1 MARGYQTEKIKE
13 KLIDVL
19 LDSKTGLSGIE
30 LAEKLRINRITMT
43 KYLKVFAAEGLVKK
57 KNLGSV
63 NLWFMEEG
71 VDHLRFPADFFQVKN
86 KYLQYL
92 FSGAHRESHNIL
104 RNSLHSGADPAKIII
119 EVIIPAIE
127 AVQDSYDKGKISKS
141 EKNFLEGIISNSIQ
155 IINLTEVETDPKKN
169 VVVFS
174 TDSQGVLLAQA
185 SSAAFHVGGW
195 KVSQLG
201 DMSSAIDVM
210 LDIDLQKFL
219 NKIWNKKQGL
229 MIIVMFSKV
238 EGGLKF
244 FSEAINATK
253 TKFGKTLHLVLC
265 TNIAKKTK
273 IKADFVSEDLETVL
287 RWCQTVYESSQL

>member
-1 MARGYQTEKIKE
+1 VARGYQVEKIKE

-19 LDSKTGLSGIE
+19 QDSKTGLSGIE

-43 KYLKVFAAEGLVKK
+43 KYLKVFAAESLVRQ
-57 KNLGSV
+57 KNVGSV

-71 VDHLRFPADFFQVKN
+71 VEQLRFPADFFQVKN

-92 FSGAHRESHNIL
+92 LSGAHKETHNIL
-104 RNSLHSGADPAKIII
+104 RNSLHSGADPAKIIT
-119 EVIIPAIE
+119 EVIVPAIKV
-127 AVQDSYDKGKISKS
+127 VQDSYNKGKISKS
-141 EKNFLEGIISNSIQ
+141 EKNFLDGIISNSIQ
-155 IINLTEVETDPKKN
+155 IVNLTEVESEPKKN
-169 VVVFS
+169 AVVFS
-174 TDSQGVLLAQA
+174 TDFQRTLLAQA
-185 SSAAFHVGGW
+185 ASAAFHVGGW

-210 LDIDLQKFL
+210 FDIDLQKFL
-219 NKIWNKKQGL
+219 NKIWPKKQGL
-229 MIIVMFSKV
+229 MIIVIFSTL

-244 FSEAINATK
+244 FSEAINTTK

-273 IKADFVSEDLETVL
+273 VKADFVSEDLETVL
-287 RWCQTVYESSQL
+287 QWCQTVYESSQL

>member
-1 MARGYQTEKIKE
+1 MARGYQVEKIKE

-19 LDSKTGLSGIE
+19 RDSKTGLSGIE

-43 KYLKVFAAEGLVKK
+43 KYLKVFAAEGLVKQ
-57 KNLGSV
+57 KNVGSV

-71 VDHLRFPADFFQVKN
+71 VDQLHFPADFFQVKN

-92 FSGAHRESHNIL
+92 LSGAHKETHNIL

-119 EVIIPAIE
+119 EVIVPAIE
-127 AVQDSYDKGKISKS
+127 AVQDSYNKGKISKS
-141 EKNFLEGIISNSIQ
+141 EKNFLDGIISNSIQ
-155 IINLTEVETDPKKN
+155 IVNLIEVESDPKKN
-169 VVVFS
+169 VVAFS
-174 TDSQGVLLAQA
+174 TDFQGTLLAQA
-185 SSAAFHVGGW
+185 ASAAFHVGGW
-195 KVSQLG
+195 KASQLG

-210 LDIDLQKFL
+210 FDIDLQKFL
-219 NKIWNKKQGL
+219 NKIWSKKQGL
-229 MIIVMFSKV
+229 MIIVIFSTV

-244 FSEAINATK
+244 FSEAINTTK
-253 TKFGKTLHLVLC
+253 TKFSRTLHLVLC

-287 RWCQTVYESSQL
+287 QWCQTVYESSQL

>member
-1 MARGYQTEKIKE
+1 VARGYQPEKIKE

-19 LDSKTGLSGIE
+19 LDSKTGLSGSE

-43 KYLKVFAAEGLVKK
+43 KYLKVFAAEGLVKQ
-57 KNLGSV
+57 KNIGSV

-71 VDHLRFPADFFQVKN
+71 VDQLRFPADFFQVKN

-155 IINLTEVETDPKKN
+155 IVNLTEVETDPKKN

-174 TDSQGVLLAQA
+174 TDFQGVLLAQA

-244 FSEAINATK
+244 FSEAINSTK

>member
-1 MARGYQTEKIKE
+1 MARGYQTEKIKG

-19 LDSKTGLSGIE
+19 RDSKTGLSGIE

-43 KYLKVFAAEGLVKK
+43 KFLKVFAAEGLVKQ
-57 KNLGSV
+57 KNIGSV

-71 VDHLRFPADFFQVKN
+71 VDQLRFPADFFQVKN

-104 RNSLHSGADPAKIII
+104 RNSLHSGADPAKIIT
-119 EVIIPAIE
+119 EVIIPAID

-155 IINLTEVETDPKKN
+155 IVNLTEVETDPKKN

-174 TDSQGVLLAQA
+174 TDFQGVLLAQA

-210 LDIDLQKFL
+210 FDIDLQKFL

-265 TNIAKKTK
+265 TNVAKKTK
-273 IKADFVSEDLETVL
+273 IKADFVSEDLGTVL
-287 RWCQTVYESSQL
+287 QWCQTVYESSQL

>member
-1 MARGYQTEKIKE
+1 VARGYQTEKIKE

-43 KYLKVFAAEGLVKK
+43 KYLKVFAAEGLVKQ
-57 KNLGSV
+57 KNIGSV

-71 VDHLRFPADFFQVKN
+71 VDQLRFPADFFQVKN

-174 TDSQGVLLAQA
+174 TDFQGVLLAQA

>member
-19 LDSKTGLSGIE
+19 RDSKTGLSGIE

-43 KYLKVFAAEGLVKK
+43 KFLKVFAAEGLVKQ
-57 KNLGSV
+57 KNIGSV

-71 VDHLRFPADFFQVKN
+71 VDQLRFPADFFQVKN

-104 RNSLHSGADPAKIII
+104 RNSLHSGADPAKIIT
-119 EVIIPAIE
+119 EVIIPAID

-155 IINLTEVETDPKKN
+155 IVNLTEVETDPKKN

-174 TDSQGVLLAQA
+174 TDFQGVLLAQA

-210 LDIDLQKFL
+210 FDIDLQKFL

-265 TNIAKKTK
+265 TNVAKKTK
-273 IKADFVSEDLETVL
+273 IKADFVSEDLGTVL
-287 RWCQTVYESSQL
+287 QWCQTVYESSQL

>member
-19 LDSKTGLSGIE
+19 GDSKTGLSGIE

-155 IINLTEVETDPKKN
+155 IVNLTEVETDPKKN

-174 TDSQGVLLAQA
+174 TDFQGVLLAQA

-287 RWCQTVYESSQL
+287 QWCQTVYESSQL

>member
-1 MARGYQTEKIKE
+1 VARGYQTEKIKE

>member
-1 MARGYQTEKIKE
+1 MARGYQVERIKE

-19 LDSKTGLSGIE
+19 RDSKTGLSGIE

-43 KYLKVFAAEGLVKK
+43 KYLKVFAAEGLVKQ
-57 KNLGSV
+57 KNIGSV

-71 VDHLRFPADFFQVKN
+71 VDQLRFPADFFQVKN

-155 IINLTEVETDPKKN
+155 IVNLTEVDSDPKKN

-174 TDSQGVLLAQA
+174 TDFQGALLAQA

-210 LDIDLQKFL
+210 FDIDLQKFL
-219 NKIWNKKQGL
+219 NKIWAKKQGL

-244 FSEAINATK
+244 FSEAINTTK

-273 IKADFVSEDLETVL
+273 IKADFVSEDPESVL
-287 RWCQTVYESSQL
+287 QWCQTVYESSQL